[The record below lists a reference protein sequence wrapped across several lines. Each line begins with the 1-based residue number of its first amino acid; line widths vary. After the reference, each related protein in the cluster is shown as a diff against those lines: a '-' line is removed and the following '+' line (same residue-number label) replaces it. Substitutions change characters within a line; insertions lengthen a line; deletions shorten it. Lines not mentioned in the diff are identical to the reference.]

1 MKKPLLLVSL
11 VLVALVPACSTTGT
25 ASQEKGVRDPAF
37 EKEFQAQWDRRR
49 AKWRKP
55 EEIGKV
61 LLDANLLLN
70 DYFQS
75 RKAPGNTRVETHIV
89 SVRKALQEIVAVNF
103 RRLLIAAEDPTYGQN
118 RAVAL
123 AALGFA
129 EEKDQRDQALLPL
142 LNGTGATNQ
151 AMVSNA
157 CLGLGE
163 LKDNRTPPGVL
174 VDLLLDH
181 KRDKTTR
188 MDACWALT
196 QLQGVYAHAQREQL
210 LGVWLQI
217 LHKSEKPAKPEDR
230 MDPEILSPVVRAV
243 GLYRNPDHA
252 QLMESYLAH
261 QTPGIRMNA
270 AIALGRMGN
279 QDSREALFK
288 LIQPSEKN
296 PNVRLAAR
304 KALQA
309 LAGNVDGGYDVEVW
323 KSLFARQKQPKNKK
337 QSN

>member
-1 MKKPLLLVSL
+1 MKKLPLLVPL
-11 VLVALVPACSTTGT
+11 VLVVLVSACSTTET
-25 ASQEKGVRDPAF
+25 TPEEKGVRDPAY
-37 EKEFQAQWDRRR
+37 EKERQARWDRRR
-49 AKWRKP
+49 KKRRMP

-103 RRLLIAAEDPTYGQN
+103 RRLVIAAEDPTYGQN
-118 RAVAL
+118 QAVAL

-129 EEKDQRDQALLPL
+129 EEKGQRDQALLPL
-142 LNGTGATNQ
+142 LNGVGATNQ
-151 AMVSNA
+151 AMVANA
-157 CLGLGE
+157 CLGIGE

-188 MDACWALT
+188 MNACWALT
-196 QLQGVYAHAQREQL
+196 QLQGVYAHKEKEQL
-210 LGVWLQI
+210 LAVWLQI
-217 LHKSEKPAKPEDR
+217 LRRAEKPAKPEDR
-230 MDPEILSPVVRAV
+230 VDPEILSPVVRAV

-252 QLMESYLAH
+252 QLMESYLTH
-261 QTPGIRMNA
+261 HTPSIRMNA

-279 QDSREALFK
+279 QDSRKALYK

-323 KSLFARQKQPKNKK
+323 KSLFARQKQPQK
-337 QSN
+337 QPR